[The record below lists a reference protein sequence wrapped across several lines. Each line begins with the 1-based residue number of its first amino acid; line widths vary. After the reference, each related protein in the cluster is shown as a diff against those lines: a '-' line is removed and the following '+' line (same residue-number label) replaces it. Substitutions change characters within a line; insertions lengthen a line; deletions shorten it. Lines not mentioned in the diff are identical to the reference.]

1 MSQSKSQKRKI
12 ELEKARFF
20 RALHTITQVN
30 TLTKLEKVSGIQRRM
45 ISKILRDH
53 DPELYIELS
62 GFDIDY
68 IALEDIKRKELDDL
82 DLTDFNPRF
91 VNMVELIRA
100 GEYNKVRLAFQLG
113 VTRRH
118 VYRMI
123 HKLNKV
129 LNERNIR

>member
-1 MSQSKSQKRKI
+1 MSQKRKI

-20 RALHTITQVN
+20 RAIYTITQVN
-30 TLTKLEKVSGIQRRM
+30 TLTKLEKVSGIQRRT

-68 IALEDIKRKELDDL
+68 LILEDIKRKELDEL
-82 DLTDFNPRF
+82 DLTKFNARF
-91 VNMVELIRA
+91 CKMVELIRG
-100 GEYNKVRLAFQLG
+100 GEYNKVKLAFRLG

-118 VYRMI
+118 LYRMI
-123 HKLNKV
+123 HKLNKA